1 MTPRSGSES
10 GLVPWLIESFGCPC
24 DTCEMYHD
32 VTVVFVPG
40 WDHADQDPE
49 IGPCLQAWD
58 SSTAGISPSSKSL
71 SCCVISPG

>member
-32 VTVVFVPG
+32 VSIVFVPG
-40 WDHADQDPE
+40 WDHADQDP
-49 IGPCLQAWD
+49 
-58 SSTAGISPSSKSL
+58 
-71 SCCVISPG
+71 